1 MENRLGLSWCGIYGR
16 LFVVSIVVATV
27 FCGGMA
33 MQAYR
38 QNEDRI
44 STMSDDN
51 KSAIKAMPASMFE
64 PKRVEWKAYIN
75 YGGGYRVE
83 DESGRV
89 VASEMGS
96 GDTMRA
102 AVAKSRAMR
111 KAVKFSYWAETPD
124 GLESEK
130 PFGPECS

>member
-1 MENRLGLSWCGIYGR
+1 METRLGIDQSRGYR
-16 LFVVSIVVATV
+16 RAAFVSVSLVAV

-38 QNEDRI
+38 QNQDGIRSMSEED
-44 STMSDDN
+44 
-51 KSAIKAMPASMFE
+51 KAAIKAIPASMLE
-64 PKRVEWKAYIN
+64 PKHAEWKAYIN

-83 DESGRV
+83 DESGQV
-89 VASEMGS
+89 VAYDMGS

-102 AVAKSRAMR
+102 AVQEARAQR
-111 KAVKFSYWAETPD
+111 KQVKFTYWAETPD
-124 GLESEK
+124 GIEAEK